1 MNTCTRCTKELLT
14 GANYCPIC
22 GEAIQSDEEAATVE
36 TEAAVS
42 GFVPGSLHKGIVDR
56 ESAFIFIQKHQHYY
70 FDRWRQGESWNWA
83 AFFFISLWLGY
94 RKMYRYLLMLIGFW
108 IVYDALIMMMF
119 SYMPIWSSILA
130 FLVPAAYLGAKGND
144 LYKSHLNREIV
155 RINRHNLNRE
165 VRLKCIEKAGGTAKI
180 GIFYALLLAIS
191 YLIFFNYS

>member
-1 MNTCTRCTKELLT
+1 MNTCTRCTKELLS

-22 GEAIQSDEEAATVE
+22 GEAIKSDEEAATVE
-36 TEAAVS
+36 TDASVS
-42 GFVPGSLHKGIVDR
+42 GFVPGWLQKGVVDR
-56 ESAFIFIQKHQHYY
+56 ESAFMFIQKHQQYY

-119 SYMPIWSSILA
+119 SYMPIWASILG
-130 FLVPAAYLGAKGND
+130 LVAPAAYLGAKGND

-155 RINRHNLNRE
+155 RINRLHSNE
-165 VRLKCIEKAGGTAKI
+165 DERLKCLEKVGGTAKI
-180 GIFYALLLAIS
+180 GVLYAFLLALG
-191 YLIFFNYS
+191 YLIFFSYS